1 MLPIIARKRLRPV
14 SREGTWG
21 GVDGTVTALYLLKL
35 IAKLTIC
42 TSTRSLAVMV
52 IDAVCGLGIAVHVP
66 HLLRLVVENINL
78 PTEVTMRIETDGVRE
93 LVVQR
98 VQGG

>member
-1 MLPIIARKRLRPV
+1 
-14 SREGTWG
+14 
-21 GVDGTVTALYLLKL
+21 
-35 IAKLTIC
+35 
-42 TSTRSLAVMV
+42 MV